1 MITWGWVAL
10 SVLGSAGEAD
20 VLARVRAS
28 GELVYCGDQEG
39 GGPYIYPKDD
49 DPFTVVGCDVDL
61 ATDLARRLGV
71 RARFQ
76 QGPWDK
82 LPEMLHADKCDVVLN
97 GYEWS
102 AARAESLSATIP
114 YYAYELVLLGTGADP
129 KLSGVEALGDQPRR
143 VGVLSGS
150 AAEVALRRRAFPTLE
165 IVTYDG
171 NTDAMREV
179 ENGKL
184 DATLQ
189 DSPIARFYGPRF
201 PKLKPLG
208 PPIDR
213 GYYVLYAKPTEAAL
227 IAELNR
233 AITESSLDGA
243 LGAINRRYGI
253 DDPAQEEIATLARG
267 AHFFGVRPEE
277 RSVQSA
283 TVAETTVALGA
294 RPRGLQV
301 IERYGLILLQSAG
314 LTVLLAC
321 ASFPL
326 AILLGLLV
334 ALIRVYGPKPAA
346 VLLTG
351 YVEFLRGTPLMLQLY
366 FLFFF
371 LPELGVNLSA
381 MTTAILGLAINYSAY
396 ESEIY
401 RAGLQAVPKGQLEAA
416 LSLGMPRIL
425 ALRRIVVPQAV
436 RSVIPP
442 VMNDFIALFKD
453 TSVCSVVTLVELTKR
468 FSVLSQSTQA
478 TIELMVATAILYLLM
493 SYPASRLARQLEVR
507 LGVSE

>member
-1 MITWGWVAL
+1 MFTWGWVAL

-20 VLARVRAS
+20 VLTRVKTS

-49 DPFTVVGCDVDL
+49 DPFTVIGCDVDL
-61 ATDLARRLGV
+61 AADLAQRLGV

-82 LPEMLHADKCDVVLN
+82 LPEMLRADKCDVVLN

-102 AARAESLSATIP
+102 AVRAESLTTSIP
-114 YYAYELVLLGTGADP
+114 YYAYELVLLGTGDDP
-129 KLSGVEALGDQPRR
+129 ALSGVPALGGKARK

-150 AAEVALRRRAFPTLE
+150 AAEQALRRRNFPALE

-201 PKLKPLG
+201 PRLRPLG
-208 PPIDR
+208 APIDR
-213 GYYVLYAKPTEAAL
+213 GYYVLYAKPGQAAL
-227 IAELNR
+227 MAELNR
-233 AITESSLDGA
+233 AIAESSLEGT

-253 DDPAQEEIATLARG
+253 EDAAQEEIATLARG
-267 AHFFGVRPEE
+267 AHFFGVHPAE
-277 RSVQSA
+277 RTHSA
-283 TVAETTVALGA
+283 TVAETTALLGA

-301 IERYGLILLQSAG
+301 IERYGLILIQSAG

-334 ALIRVYGPKPAA
+334 ALLRLYGPRPAS

-381 MTTAILGLAINYSAY
+381 MTTAIVGLAINYSAY

-416 LSLGMPRIL
+416 LSLGMPRVL

-478 TIELMVATAILYLLM
+478 TIELMIATAILYLLM
-493 SYPASRLARQLEVR
+493 SYPASRLARRLEVR
-507 LGVSE
+507 LGVTE